1 MEDME
6 QRNLTFENDCA
17 EDPDSE
23 KRRRTMSGVQQS
35 AKDVQVMVDN
45 VVKPYSK
52 DLDGLMEDL
61 MGALIGEEAISTDA
75 AERYYAELTNMVYFV
90 SSKVETLNIYSD
102 ISKATAKEAYNKYY
116 LNYCGEK
123 DEKGKSLRTVAE
135 NTALAEDGS
144 RYEATVNI
152 VYEHAYKTLKAK
164 VDAANEMITTLKN
177 IIKRRVQEAYL
188 AAGAL
193 NINTQNSVGIED

>member
-6 QRNLTFENDCA
+6 QTNTVGKSDAPEYLDSSVEENA
-17 EDPDSE
+17 
-23 KRRRTMSGVQQS
+23 KIVQNT
-35 AKDVQVMVDN
+35 VN
-45 VVKPYSK
+45 TVVKQYSE
-52 DLDGLMEDL
+52 DLDCLMEDL
-61 MGALIGEEAISTDA
+61 MNALIGEEAISTDA

-116 LNYCGEK
+116 LTYCGEK

-177 IIKRRVQEAYL
+177 IIKKRVQEAYL
-188 AAGAL
+188 SAGML
-193 NINTQNSVGIED
+193 NNMTQNPVGIEE